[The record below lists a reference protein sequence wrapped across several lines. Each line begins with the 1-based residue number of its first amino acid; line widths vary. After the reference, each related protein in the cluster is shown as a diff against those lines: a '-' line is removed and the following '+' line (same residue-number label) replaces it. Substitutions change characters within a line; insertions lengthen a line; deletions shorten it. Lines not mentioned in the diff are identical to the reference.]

1 MNLIASILFLLCLTA
16 SAVVLPPETN
26 TAVAF
31 AWNPAPNAVEYFAL
45 WGSATNEDSITNE
58 QDFDTNC
65 TGIIT
70 NLVEGS
76 VIEFWGIDATNGGG
90 FWAEDTWPEPA
101 SRFYQYPYI
110 ITNFNWITDVYET
123 HDFQSFNLIATT
135 LYFCTRCDQPFD
147 FYYFVTVDPLQP
159 QLESPIQ

>member
-26 TAVAF
+26 TAVTF
-31 AWNPAPNAVEYFAL
+31 AWNPAWNAVVDYFVI
-45 WGSATNEDSITNE
+45 WGDTNDDLTNY
-58 QDFDTNC
+58 QDF
-65 TGIIT
+65 GT
-70 NLVEGS
+70 NLTGVVTNLTAEADM
-76 VIEFWGIDATNGGG
+76 EFWGLDATNGGG
-90 FWAEDTWPEPA
+90 YAVL
-101 SRFYQYPYI
+101 FYPPPQPVQYPYI